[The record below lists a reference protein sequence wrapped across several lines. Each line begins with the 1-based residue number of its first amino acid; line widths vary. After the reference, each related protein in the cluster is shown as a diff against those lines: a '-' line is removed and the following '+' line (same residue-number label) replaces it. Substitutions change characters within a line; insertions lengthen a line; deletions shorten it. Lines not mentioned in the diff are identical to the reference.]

1 MTDNMTLEE
10 LVKVAEAAQEKAWAA
25 NNAAWAAWQASFD
38 VAQYARALLN
48 GWVPLEKAPATWRQA
63 MGDDLPIAPAE

>member
-1 MTDNMTLEE
+1 MTLEE
-10 LVKVAEAAQEKAWAA
+10 LVKAADAAQEKAWQA
-25 NNAAWAAWQASFD
+25 NNAAWVAWQAAFD

-48 GWVPLEKAPATWRQA
+48 GWVPLEKTPATWRQA